1 MVAKL
6 SVDFRNKLVFD
17 SDFGLDLNL
26 GNLTPPV
33 IKFEVDFDNSF
44 ISDMVDKSITDLDIF
59 LMADGVKL
67 LSRTSRAASVLN
79 VSGST
84 FGQI

>member
-17 SDFGLDLNL
+17 SDFLDLNL

-33 IKFEVDFDNSF
+33 IKLEVDFDNSF

-59 LMADGVKL
+59 LIADGVKL